1 MLSGELQA
9 AHNVCKEEMQQPG
22 EGAVEEPVC
31 WGLLKSKDQTMAEG
45 EV

>member
-9 AHNVCKEEMQQPG
+9 AHNGCKEEMQQPG
-22 EGAVEEPVC
+22 EGAVGEPVC
-31 WGLLKSKDQTMAEG
+31 WGLLKSKDQIMAEE